1 MTAKKKTFLLSIL
14 VLILISL
21 ISITQFSALQRVASV
36 WESHLEEAVVRQ
48 RLLSTIESQFGYGG
62 FIHNFKNH
70 VLRGQAKFVDRFE
83 KNRST
88 MMKAIAEL
96 NALAKSNE
104 EREAI
109 ENIKMVAEKYARA
122 IVVSQEMHSQGK
134 SPREIDGVVKID
146 DSPAF
151 TAFKTIEEI
160 ANKIETE
167 GEVHMQS
174 ELNRLKIYASL
185 GFVVLFLVAG
195 AYFLLLHSLI
205 RKMLS
210 LKAFAQKV
218 GAGDL
223 SVTSN
228 IDSNDEVGAIARDLD
243 NMAGDLNQLF
253 SNISNSAGNLAS
265 ASEELATSAS
275 DMNANTEDVSMKSQS
290 VASAAEELSSNMNSV
305 AAAVEQAAS
314 NVSIVADSAGGML
327 SMINGISQNTE
338 KAHGISDTAVAE
350 AKDVSVKV
358 NELKSAADEI
368 RKVTETISDI
378 SEQTNLLALNAT
390 IEAARAGE
398 AGKGFG
404 VVANEIKEL
413 ANQTGAA
420 TVDINSSV
428 KNISE
433 TMVETVTRIQRI
445 TDVIDEVNGI
455 VVTIDKAVE
464 EQSIATN
471 EISGNV
477 KEAATGL
484 EEVAERVAQSSEVSG
499 EVAADIAG
507 VSSAADHMSETGGTL
522 SRRSGQ
528 LNDLAAELNRMVQKF
543 SL

>member
-36 WESHLEEAVVRQ
+36 WESHLEEAVARQ

-96 NALAKSNE
+96 NALANSNE

-134 SPREIDGVVKID
+134 TPREIDRVVKID

-151 TAFKTIEEI
+151 TAFKLIEEI

-210 LKAFAQKV
+210 LKEFAQKV
-218 GAGDL
+218 GEGDL

-253 SNISNSAGNLAS
+253 SSISTSAGNLAG
-265 ASEELATSAS
+265 ASEELAASAS

-358 NELKSAADEI
+358 NELKNAADEI

-420 TVDINSSV
+420 TVDINTSV

-522 SRRSGQ
+522 SRRSGE